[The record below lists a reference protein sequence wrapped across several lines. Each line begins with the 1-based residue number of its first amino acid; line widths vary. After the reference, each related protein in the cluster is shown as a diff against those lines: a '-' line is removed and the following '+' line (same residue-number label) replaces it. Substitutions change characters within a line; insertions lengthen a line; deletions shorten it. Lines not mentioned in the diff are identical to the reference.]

1 MLYSMQ
7 KEILRQTI
15 HASGLLFILMENFL
29 SLPYLIALAIFAAV
43 MGELIYQ
50 IDKKRHIF
58 LFSNILR
65 SCRRDENERG
75 FIYFFV
81 SLSLTLILFGQNL
94 AVANAAILSLALGDS
109 LSTLIG
115 TRWGKHPLIFNSR
128 KTWEGSLTF
137 VVAAFIGALTQVPLI
152 AALAGAIAGAITEAY
167 SPVDDNLTIPLVVG
181 TVITLVIYF
190 LY

>member
-50 IDKKRHIF
+50 IDKKRYIF
-58 LFSNILR
+58 LFSKILR
-65 SCRRDENERG
+65 SCRRNEHEKG

-81 SLSLTLILFGQNL
+81 GLSLTLILFGQNL

-109 LSTLIG
+109 LSTIVG
-115 TRWGKHPLIFNSR
+115 TRWGKHPLIFNPR

-152 AALAGAIAGAITEAY
+152 AALAGAIVGAITEAY

-181 TVITLVIYF
+181 TVITGVIYF
-190 LY
+190 L

>member
-1 MLYSMQ
+1 MQ

-29 SLPYLIALAIFAAV
+29 SLPYLIALAIFAAA

-50 IDKKRHIF
+50 IDKKRYIF
-58 LFSNILR
+58 LFSKILR
-65 SCRRDENERG
+65 SCRRNENERG

-81 SLSLTLILFGQNL
+81 GLSLTLILFGQNL

-109 LSTLIG
+109 LSTIVG
-115 TRWGKHPLIFNSR
+115 TRWGKHPLIFNPR

>member
-29 SLPYLIALAIFAAV
+29 SLPYLIALAIFAAA

-50 IDKKRHIF
+50 IDKKRYIF
-58 LFSNILR
+58 LFSKILR
-65 SCRRDENERG
+65 SCRRNENERG

-81 SLSLTLILFGQNL
+81 GLSLTLILFGQNL

-109 LSTLIG
+109 LSTIVG
-115 TRWGKHPLIFNSR
+115 TRWGKHPLIFNPR

-152 AALAGAIAGAITEAY
+152 AALGGAIAGAITAAY
-167 SPVDDNLTIPLVVG
+167 RPVDANLTIPLVVG
-181 TVITLVIYF
+181 TVITAFIYF
-190 LY
+190 L